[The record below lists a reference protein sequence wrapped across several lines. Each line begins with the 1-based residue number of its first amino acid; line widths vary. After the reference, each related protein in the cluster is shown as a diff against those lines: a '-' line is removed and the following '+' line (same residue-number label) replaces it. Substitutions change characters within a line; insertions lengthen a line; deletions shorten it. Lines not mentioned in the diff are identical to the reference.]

1 MSTPDWS
8 SSTNM
13 LDVSSAGASNTDSM
27 WLWGRDLFQVL
38 EDDGGPRPEGI
49 WPVHS
54 GPDDPSTQFHMPSY
68 MVARD
73 RERSTMLRRA
83 CSWMLWRLPDEAAY
97 QIAEAI
103 IDAWQ
108 VYYGP
113 TGLYR
118 VAQARHAQGEVALEA
133 RVGRA
138 TRNRS
143 DDPEWSEVKNARRC
157 DLIDRKIQNTIS
169 TKEAAELDDLQDAL
183 RAYLDRVAPL
193 PMEGAKKLHAELMRR
208 EKRGVTRDAG
218 V

>member
-1 MSTPDWS
+1 
-8 SSTNM
+8 M
-13 LDVSSAGASNTDSM
+13 LDVSSAGASKTDSM
-27 WLWGRDLFQVL
+27 RLWDRDLFQVL
-38 EDDGGPRPEGI
+38 EDDGGTRPEII
-49 WPVHS
+49 WPAYS

-68 MVARD
+68 IEGRD
-73 RERSTMLRRA
+73 REYSTMLRHA
-83 CSWMLWRLPDEAAY
+83 CSWMLWRLPDEAAR

-103 IDAWQ
+103 IVAWQ

-118 VAQARHAQGEVALEA
+118 VAQAHLPQVEVALEA
-133 RVGRA
+133 HVGRA
-138 TRNRS
+138 IRNWS
-143 DDPEWSEVKNARRC
+143 DDAEWSEVKNARRC

-208 EKRGVTRDAG
+208 EQRGVTRDAG